1 MISLYPLLHPR
12 SPMRTWMSQSRAAHP
27 PRSLRSTGSRAVH
40 SPPRSPW
47 STGSRAA
54 HSPPR
59 SPRSTGSR
67 AAHSPPRYPRSTASR
82 AALLLPG
89 PPGAPCRW
97 PHILLP
103 GPTGA
108 LGRPRSLTKA
118 VCYSLCCALWKQL
131 TPQVVVTR
139 PTSDLC
145 WMCQQNSTLIM
156 HAHNRPVEEKSEV
169 NIIHVHYFI

>member
-27 PRSLRSTGSRAVH
+27 PQSLRSTGSRTAH

-59 SPRSTGSR
+59 SPRSTRSR
-67 AAHSPPRYPRSTASR
+67 AVHSPPRSPGAPHRGPRI
-82 AALLLPG
+82 LLPG
-89 PPGAPCRW
+89 PPGAPRRW
-97 PHILLP
+97 PHILLLS
-103 GPTGA
+103 PTGA
-108 LGRPRSLTKA
+108 LGRPRSLTNA
-118 VCYSLCCALWKQL
+118 VCYSLFCALWKQL

-139 PTSDLC
+139 PMFDVC

-156 HAHNRPVEEKSEV
+156 RAHNRPVEEKSEV